1 MVPTISKVFLDTDNL
16 WVIGIKKLILSKH
29 LNTKAYNNLSTSTLK
44 RNTENGHHK
53 TRQTHQIRMGI
64 N

>member
-1 MVPTISKVFLDTDNL
+1 MVPTISKVFFDTDNL

-44 RNTENGHHK
+44 RKH
-53 TRQTHQIRMGI
+53 
-64 N
+64 